1 MIKYLTPLDLTPEYS
16 GGLVF
21 EDQII
26 RSKRLYIK
34 AVCTVCGEEYYR
46 RVSDIKA
53 RMAKQLPP
61 ATLCKDC
68 QTDRVY
74 LKGGYRIIH
83 RPNHPNARKNGSM
96 AEHVFVMSEHIG
108 RPLEPGENVHH
119 KNGDRAD
126 NRIENLELW
135 SVVQPAGQR
144 ISDKVRWAIELKD
157 RYPEVWKR
165 IRQEMVEEANARP
178 TT

>member
-1 MIKYLTPLDLTPEYS
+1 MIKYLTPNEVPPEVAEP
-16 GGLVF
+16 LVF
-21 EDQII
+21 PDQKII
-26 RSKRLYIK
+26 KSALHIK
-34 AVCTVCGEEYYR
+34 AVCILCGDEYYR
-46 RVSDIKA
+46 RVKDIRYRLRLGQA
-53 RMAKQLPP
+53 PTQA
-61 ATLCKDC
+61 CKEC

-83 RPNHPNARKNGSM
+83 RPDHPNARKNGSM
-96 AEHVFVMSEHIG
+96 AEHIFVMSQHIG
-108 RPLEPGENVHH
+108 RPLQEGENVHH

-165 IRQEMVEEANARP
+165 IRQEMIEEANDRP
-178 TT
+178 TV